1 MNMFFNNTSYYRK
14 ENQVCAMYGY
24 YENKIM
30 KPITTSIFNYPCD
43 AAMEIDVDGCDY
55 SIASR
60 YLNNDS
66 VILEQPVE
74 NQSKA
79 GEKQGQQQAVCDADT
94 LRRKNRKR
102 CNSDLSPTTQQ
113 KKFRRGG
120 GKDHVHYNV
129 GSTKNCGSATASY
142 QSEPLNVNTVDDDLG
157 RSIITDKSCCW
168 AAGIHDLLNNSDSK
182 QLLSD
187 SEHTLIEKSIEYEK
201 ILFETH
207 GCSMYQ
213 FHRLQLV
220 GTDYGEAEF

>member
-113 KKFRRGG
+113 KKFRR
-120 GKDHVHYNV
+120 DRCFTNQWI
-129 GSTKNCGSATASY
+129 A
-142 QSEPLNVNTVDDDLG
+142 
-157 RSIITDKSCCW
+157 
-168 AAGIHDLLNNSDSK
+168 
-182 QLLSD
+182 
-187 SEHTLIEKSIEYEK
+187 
-201 ILFETH
+201 
-207 GCSMYQ
+207 
-213 FHRLQLV
+213 
-220 GTDYGEAEF
+220 